1 MLKNYHYFT
10 FRVAA
15 TGFTEIHR
23 IALIAVG
30 HPLLELPHGRV
41 PLHLV
46 ADLKVGLDLFF
57 AGELQINVNC
67 VITDNVL
74 YRENHLLLDSLVV
87 DAVRHLHVNL
97 VNPLQ
102 HHFKLWGECFKD
114 ALELD
119 IILCLHSQSIPD

>member
-1 MLKNYHYFT
+1 MLKNYHFFT
-10 FRVAA
+10 FRV
-15 TGFTEIHR
+15 GVVSGSESQ
-23 IALIAVG
+23 AV
-30 HPLLELPHGRV
+30 LREV
-41 PLHLV
+41 
-46 ADLKVGLDLFF
+46 
-57 AGELQINVNC
+57 QINVNG

-74 YRENHLLLDSLVV
+74 YGEHHLLLDSLVV
-87 DAVRHLHVNL
+87 DAVRHLHVYL